1 MKIIDINNEFYPE
14 NLREISDPPKKLY
27 VLGNIDNLNSRSI
40 AIIGSRKCTEYGKK
54 NGEKFAFNLAKE
66 KFIIVSGMAKGI
78 DSSAHIGALKAKGNT
93 IAVLGAGF
101 NNIFPKENTNLF
113 ENILNNKGTIITE
126 YEPDV
131 EISPNNFRRRN
142 RIISGLS
149 MGVLVIEA
157 AEKSGTGITVNYA
170 RSQKKPIFVIP
181 SNIESKKG
189 VGTNRLLKRDG
200 ILVTDSDDILKYF
213 KMDKITQIKIEDIE
227 EYNKL
232 EIKKEYKDIYMTIKN
247 GITNINQISR
257 TLCLSISEL
266 NSKLLMMEL
275 EGIIEVKS
283 GNNYEIRS

>member
-14 NLREISDPPKKLY
+14 ILREISDPPKKLY

-54 NGEKFAFNLAKE
+54 NGEKFAYNLAKE
-66 KFIIVSGMAKGI
+66 KFTIVSGMAKGI
-78 DSSAHIGALKAKGNT
+78 DSSAHIGALRAKGNT

-101 NNIFPKENTNLF
+101 NNIFPKENIKLF
-113 ENILNNKGTIITE
+113 EDILNNDGTIITE
-126 YEPDV
+126 YEPSIEV
-131 EISPNNFRRRN
+131 SANNFRRRN

-157 AEKSGTGITVNYA
+157 AKKSGTGITVNYA
-170 RSQKKPIFVIP
+170 RRQEKPIFVIP
-181 SNIESKKG
+181 SNIESEKG

-200 ILVTDSDDILKYF
+200 ILVTDSDDILTYF

-227 EYNKL
+227 ECNKL
-232 EIKKEYKDIYMTIKN
+232 EIKQEYKDIYMTIKN

-257 TLCLSISEL
+257 TLCLNISEL

-275 EGIIEVKS
+275 EGIIEVKP